1 MWASADTLDG
11 ESGASANSAAV
22 FLPPTTYNTTQSKN
36 DGDLRKF
43 PSIPY
48 KTAQAEIGGNL

>member
-1 MWASADTLDG
+1 MEVVASATVVNGLLCCG
-11 ESGASANSAAV
+11 GISS
-22 FLPPTTYNTTQSKN
+22 PTTYNTTQSKN

-48 KTAQAEIGGNL
+48 KTAQAGTGGNL